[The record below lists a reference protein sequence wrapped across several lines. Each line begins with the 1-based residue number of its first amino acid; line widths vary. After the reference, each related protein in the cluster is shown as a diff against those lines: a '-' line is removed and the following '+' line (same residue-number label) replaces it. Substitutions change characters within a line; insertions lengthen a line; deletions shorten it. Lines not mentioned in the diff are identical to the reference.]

1 MKKGRSRLS
10 AETVQSASL
19 ALQGVHHV
27 HGSDCLSFG
36 VLSVGNSITDH
47 VLQEHFEN
55 TTGLLVDQAGDTL
68 HTTTPSQPT
77 DSWFGDPLNVVTK
90 DLSVALST
98 SFSQTLASFSTSRH
112 ADLLQKLKKISVNLA
127 TSCHLLSQNL
137 ALFSLPD
144 LIVIPRVRMRIIK
157 IPKYVHVRK

>member
-1 MKKGRSRLS
+1 MWWLLKKPCEKGRTRLS
-10 AETVQSASL
+10 AETVQSAAL
-19 ALQGVHHV
+19 AFQGVHHV
-27 HGSDCLSFG
+27 HGGDCLSFG

-47 VLQEHFEN
+47 VLQEHLEN

-77 DSWFGDPLNVVTK
+77 DSWFGDPLNVITK

-112 ADLLQKLKKISVNLA
+112 ADSLSNVEEIFCRNSITYQLLVTFYVKIWRFF
-127 TSCHLLSQNL
+127 TG
-137 ALFSLPD
+137 PD
-144 LIVIPRVRMRIIK
+144 
-157 IPKYVHVRK
+157 RKTQSTHAHY